1 MLTRR
6 SKIPCRCYAERKHVE
21 ILPSAFAYRR
31 EQVVVGRETHRH
43 VFPGAESERQSCS
56 GAEPVAAVHGLRSEV
71 QVAVM
76 HESRRKLRSR
86 KPPLRNRA
94 RGVNSGR
101 GVEQFEAVGLGL
113 AAVGYY
119 VAACRAYFPAYADVR
134 VHEVSPF
141 DGRAISARG
150 SEVQHVVEPE
160 VSERNVESRPYSDE
174 RRLVAAV
181 GDNVFAAGYVE
192 PLVAEQRV
200 GNAVAQL
207 RGEYANPRP
216 GGHVARPV
224 AVLSYAQYARCGR
237 RSVAAYAH
245 ERVQVAVFA
254 VEYGGRYER
263 RGRVPRG
270 KGMVVGVVGA
280 PGAYEVFHALRGRKH
295 DSAARRSRHGHA
307 RPRAAAFNAKGFQP
321 QCNRERQVLY
331 ICFVS
336 LVSFGNVFAAHVA
349 EMRVFAF

>member
-1 MLTRR
+1 M
-6 SKIPCRCYAERKHVE
+6 
-21 ILPSAFAYRR
+21 
-31 EQVVVGRETHRH
+31 
-43 VFPGAESERQSCS
+43 
-56 GAEPVAAVHGLRSEV
+56 
-71 QVAVM
+71 
-76 HESRRKLRSR
+76 
-86 KPPLRNRA
+86 
-94 RGVNSGR
+94 
-101 GVEQFEAVGLGL
+101 
-113 AAVGYY
+113 
-119 VAACRAYFPAYADVR
+119 R
-134 VHEVSPF
+134 VHEVSSF

-150 SEVQHVVEPE
+150 SEVQYVVEPE
-160 VSERNVESRPYSDE
+160 VSERYVEARVNAYE
-174 RRLVAAV
+174 CRAVVAAERAA
-181 GDNVFAAGYVE
+181 GAAGYVE

-200 GNAVAQL
+200 GYAVTQFG
-207 RGEYANPRP
+207 GEYAYPCP

-224 AVLSYAQYARCGR
+224 AVLAYAQYSCCCGCGI
-237 RSVAAYAH
+237 AAYAH

-254 VEYGGRYER
+254 VEYCGRYER

-336 LVSFGNVFAAHVA
+336 LVSLGNVFAAHIA
-349 EMRVFAF
+349 EMCVFAF